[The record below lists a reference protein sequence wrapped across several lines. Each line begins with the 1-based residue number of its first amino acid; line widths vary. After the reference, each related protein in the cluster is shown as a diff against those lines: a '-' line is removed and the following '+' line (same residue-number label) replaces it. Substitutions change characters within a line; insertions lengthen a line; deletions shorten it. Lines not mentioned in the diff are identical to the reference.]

1 MHLFHQ
7 PDISLNQLPEQES
20 LHAIKVLRLQP
31 GDEIIILDGVG
42 GFHRAK
48 ITYVH
53 PKKCGYELVESVY
66 NFGQKSYNL
75 HVAIAPTK
83 NIDRL
88 EWFIEKAVEIGIDEI
103 TLLRCQFSERK
114 HVNFERLQKIIIAAA
129 KQSVKAFF
137 PQLNP
142 LCTFEEFIRQHA
154 AQTESH
160 TKLIAHCYQEGKQIL
175 KSAIANKDRIL
186 ILIGPEGDFSKE
198 EVALALTH
206 EFIPVSLG
214 NHRLRT
220 ETAGVMACATA
231 AIVLGEN

>member
-7 PDISLNQLPEQES
+7 PDTSLNYLPEQES
-20 LHAIKVLRLQP
+20 LHAIKVLRLQV
-31 GDEIIILDGVG
+31 GDEIVILDGKG
-42 GFHRAK
+42 TYHRAK
-48 ITYVH
+48 ITLVH
-53 PKKCGYELVESVY
+53 PKRCEFEIVESTF
-66 NFGQKSYNL
+66 NFDKKPYNL

-114 HVNFERLQKIIIAAA
+114 NVNFERLQKIVIVAA
-129 KQSVKAFF
+129 KQSARAYF

-142 LCTFEEFIRQHA
+142 ICTFEEFIRQDDLQA
-154 AQTESH
+154 ESQ
-160 TKLIAHCYQEGKQIL
+160 TKLIAHCYQEERQIL
-175 KSAIANKDRIL
+175 KSAIADKKHVL

-198 EVALALTH
+198 EVALALANG
-206 EFIPVSLG
+206 FIPVSLG
-214 NHRLRT
+214 SARLRT

-231 AIVLGEN
+231 TVVLGS